1 MTPWGAGDFFLT
13 ICSSQKHFPF
23 KKSSD
28 SPQIFL
34 HALND
39 FQMAKRFNESPHG
52 LHPPISVFATFGAGI
67 VLEGRGDEMPEFHIC
82 DNHIT
87 GAKSTGIDAST

>member
-1 MTPWGAGDFFLT
+1 MVNF
-13 ICSSQKHFPF
+13 
-23 KKSSD
+23 
-28 SPQIFL
+28 
-34 HALND
+34 
-39 FQMAKRFNESPHG
+39 
-52 LHPPISVFATFGAGI
+52 PISVFATEMVQGI